1 MLRGFAALADGSGRT
16 LVIAG
21 PPLSGKSQLLEAIQA
36 QVRGTNAEVHALVAS
51 YRDRSTPLAT
61 VAPLQASPLASELN
75 EAADEDGGPPLVAPE
90 VAAYVPEYA
99 PVESRRRRGPTSR
112 TSVGAALL
120 GVPTRARSAAP
131 IDAMGY
137 WDSLV
142 KRFREP
148 KPTPVAILVEDAALA
163 DSESRDFLLF
173 LPERARLRP
182 LLIVLVLDSS
192 LPGYSIWE
200 ERLLARGDV
209 DWVKFSHPRPDARE
223 ARKVRESFLALPLR
237 TRTVVGYA
245 ALMGG
250 SVSEVNLSRVARE
263 GFRALAETL
272 LPATEAGL
280 VKVGGGRVTV
290 VEEGSSALI
299 VDLLAPESRSEM
311 HREIAEAL
319 SALNPEPVLS
329 RRIEIAD
336 HFFEW
341 NRGPSALRYLLEAA
355 ELSER
360 LNAYDTVAEILDKAL
375 QCVASLPAADRPE
388 AEAELRFFRARV
400 LVFCGRA
407 GEAGRELAEGLSA
420 AIAAH
425 VARERVEEWVEG
437 AIPAL
442 RAAGPRP
449 ALITLLGELAD
460 RCHDVGA
467 TGAEVLILAVL
478 TELELARGRKAK
490 ARTDANRAARLG
502 RRSADGATQGLAL
515 FAVGLSRLGGTPAE
529 QAMASRFL
537 QSSSLAFRGARR
549 YALERL
555 VEEVRTRQTVHEL
568 DRKKLLAAWEAG
580 IAASQRPRNLLLE
593 LYHTLGFAETLLEG
607 TPDARLE
614 VALRRAREIV
624 ERQHLMPPS
633 PLLLRLWLAEGRN
646 SALCDDAAAR
656 ERFEAVADLS
666 PALAPPAI
674 RAEALERLLPIAE
687 KVGDASVVE
696 AIVDRLHSV
705 EPTVGPHPEF
715 HQSGARSAP
724 KPPRSPAEG
733 SAPEDRAPSAQQ
745 RGKET
750 RVEGVGD
757 RDAGDDE

>member
-1 MLRGFAALADGSGRT
+1 VLRGFAALSDGSGRT

-36 QVRGTNAEVHALVAS
+36 QARATSAEVHPLVAT

-61 VAPLQASPLASELN
+61 VAPLQASPLANELG
-75 EAADEDGGPPLVAPE
+75 AAAEEDSLPTLVAPE
-90 VAAYVPEYA
+90 VSPYVPEYA
-99 PVESRRRRGPTSR
+99 PVESRRRRAPSSR
-112 TSVGAALL
+112 SSVGAALL

-131 IDAMGY
+131 IDAASY
-137 WDSLV
+137 WESLV
-142 KRFREP
+142 KAFRQP
-148 KPTPVAILVEDAALA
+148 RPTPVAILVEDAALS
-163 DSESRDFLLF
+163 DNESRDFLLY
-173 LPERARLRP
+173 LSERARLRP
-182 LLIVLVLDSS
+182 LFIVLVLDTS
-192 LPGYSIWE
+192 LPSYSIWE
-200 ERLLARGDV
+200 ERLLARADV
-209 DWVKFSHPRPDARE
+209 DWVRFAHPRPDARE
-223 ARKVRESFLALPLR
+223 SRKIRESFLALPVR
-237 TRTVVGYA
+237 TRAVVGYA

-290 VEEGSSALI
+290 VDEGSATLV
-299 VDLLAPESRSEM
+299 VDLLAPETRAEM

-360 LNAYDTVAEILDKAL
+360 LNAFDTVAEILDKAL
-375 QCVASLPAADRPE
+375 QCVASLPPADRPE

-400 LVFCGRA
+400 LIFCGRA
-407 GEAGRELAEGLSA
+407 GEAGRELAEGLNA

-437 AIPAL
+437 AVPAL
-442 RAAGPRP
+442 RAAGPRSS
-449 ALITLLGELAD
+449 LITLLGELAD

-467 TGAEVLILAVL
+467 AGAEVLILAVL
-478 TELELARGRKAK
+478 TELELARGRSVK
-490 ARTDANRAARLG
+490 ARTEANRAARLG
-502 RRSADGATQGLAL
+502 RRSTDGATQGLAL
-515 FAVGLSRLGGTPAE
+515 FAVGLSRLGGSEKE
-529 QAMASRFL
+529 QGMADRFL
-537 QSSSLAFRGARR
+537 HSASLAFRSARR

-555 VEEVRTRQTVHEL
+555 VEEVRTRQTVHVL

-580 IAASQRPRNLLLE
+580 IAASQRPRNPLLE
-593 LYHTLGFAETLLEG
+593 LYHLLGYVETILDG
-607 TPDARLE
+607 PADARVE
-614 VALRRAREIV
+614 VTLRRAREIV
-624 ERQHLMPPS
+624 ERHHLMPPS

-666 PALAPPAI
+666 PALAPPVL
-674 RAEALERLLPIAE
+674 RAEALSRLLPIAE
-687 KVGDASVVE
+687 KVGDASVLE
-696 AIVDRLHSV
+696 TLVDRLRSL
-705 EPTVGPHPEF
+705 EPITGALPEF

-724 KPPRSPAEG
+724 KPPRSPLEG
-733 SAPEDRAPSAQQ
+733 SEPESRAPSAQQ
-745 RGKET
+745 RGKEA

-757 RDAGDDE
+757 REAGDGE